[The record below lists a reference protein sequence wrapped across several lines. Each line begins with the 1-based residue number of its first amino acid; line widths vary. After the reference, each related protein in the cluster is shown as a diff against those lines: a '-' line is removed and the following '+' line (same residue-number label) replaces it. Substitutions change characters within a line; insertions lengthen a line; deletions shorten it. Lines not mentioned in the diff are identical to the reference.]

1 MTNQEPAT
9 VDLGDFRQSIAT
21 SLQKVEHAELQSASD
36 FATRQRSQVRAT
48 VARLL
53 AWFFVTY
60 VAVIAILVVIG
71 AFTGSPWKEPGEF
84 LVEVLKSGVL
94 PVITFVLGHY
104 FGSESK

>member
-9 VDLGDFRQSIAT
+9 VDLGGFRRGIAT
-21 SLQKVEHAELQSASD
+21 SRQKAEVAEQQSATD

-53 AWFFVTY
+53 AWFFVAY

-71 AFTGSPWKEPGEF
+71 ALTGSPWKEPGEF
-84 LVEVLKSGVL
+84 LVEVLKSGIL